1 MYVPERGNYEKLE
14 REDGRT
20 AFHHAW
26 YGFINSGI
34 YVEIMTKT
42 PSQRGKELSMVE
54 IKNLTKHY
62 GRNIALRGI
71 SFEIRDHEILGFLG
85 PNGAGKSTTMN
96 IIAGYLPATS
106 GTVTVNGFDITE
118 QAADAKK
125 CIGYLPEIPP
135 VYPDMRV
142 EEYLVFCAGIKGVKR
157 ADVKKQV
164 ESAMERLHITDMR
177 RRLIRNLSKG
187 YKQRVGF
194 AQALLGDPKILILDE
209 PTVGLDPAQVSEVRA
224 LIRDLGKDHSIIF
237 SSHILAEVSAVCE
250 RVVII
255 TKGEIRAVDTIENLE
270 RSMTA
275 NTLLN
280 LTAEG
285 EKETVLRIL
294 KDIRGVKDIRDITA
308 ADGKVSCKIT
318 LETENVR
325 NEIMS
330 SLMANGCNIAEMSMA
345 KLDLEQVFLK
355 VTANEKRSSLQDL
368 LDETPDAPENPYDAE

>member
-1 MYVPERGNYEKLE
+1 
-14 REDGRT
+14 
-20 AFHHAW
+20 
-26 YGFINSGI
+26 
-34 YVEIMTKT
+34 
-42 PSQRGKELSMVE
+42 MVE

-62 GRNIALRGI
+62 GRNAAVRGI
-71 SFEIRDHEILGFLG
+71 SFEIREHEILGFLG

-96 IIAGYLPATS
+96 IIAGYLPSTS

-118 QAADAKK
+118 QAKEAKK

-142 EEYLVFCAGIKGVKR
+142 EEYLTFCAGIKGVKR

-224 LIRDLGKDHSIIF
+224 LIRELGKDHSIIF

-255 TKGEIRAVDTIENLE
+255 NKGEIKAVDTIENLE

-285 EKETVLRIL
+285 EKATIMRIL
-294 KDIRGVKDIRDITA
+294 KDIRGIQEIKNVTERDN
-308 ADGKVSCKIT
+308 KQLSCQLV
-318 LETENVR
+318 LEAETVR
-325 NEIMS
+325 NEITS
-330 SLMANGCNIAEMSMA
+330 SLIANGCNIVEMSMQ
-345 KLDLEQVFLK
+345 KLSLEQVFLK
-355 VTANEKRSSLQDL
+355 VTAQNDKRSSLQEL
-368 LDETPDAPENPYDAE
+368 LDETPEAPENPYDAE

>member
-1 MYVPERGNYEKLE
+1 
-14 REDGRT
+14 
-20 AFHHAW
+20 
-26 YGFINSGI
+26 
-34 YVEIMTKT
+34 
-42 PSQRGKELSMVE
+42 MVE
-54 IKNLTKHY
+54 IKNLSKRY
-62 GRNIALRGI
+62 GKNLAVRGI

-96 IIAGYLPATS
+96 MIAGYLPSTS

-118 QAADAKK
+118 QAAEAKK

-142 EEYLVFCAGIKGVKR
+142 EEYLKFCAGIKGIKGAAVME
-157 ADVKKQV
+157 QV
-164 ESAMERLHITDMR
+164 TSAMERLHITDMR

-194 AQALLGDPKILILDE
+194 AQALLGDPKVLILDE

-224 LIRDLGKDHSIIF
+224 LIRELGKDHAVIF

-255 TKGEIRAVDTIENLE
+255 TKGEIRAVDTIEHLE

-275 NTLLN
+275 NTVLN
-280 LTAEG
+280 IIIEGDKTTAM
-285 EKETVLRIL
+285 RIL
-294 KDIRGVKDIRDITA
+294 KDIRGVREISENA
-308 ADGKVSCKIT
+308 PADGNRLDLRLQ
-318 LETENVR
+318 LEAESMR
-325 NEIMS
+325 SEIMS
-330 SLMANGCNIAEMSMA
+330 ALLANGCNIVEMTMQ

-355 VTANEKRSSLQDL
+355 VTAADEKRSSLQEL
-368 LDETPDAPENPYDAE
+368 LDETPDPPENPYDAE